1 VSKRQFYIKMA
12 GLIALAGIGH
22 RIVEVVKTSSTVV
35 NNQYNTTCN
44 TSADTSV
51 PETTG

>member
-1 VSKRQFYIKMA
+1 MSKRQFYIKMA

-35 NNQYNTTCN
+35 QNNYTTTTN
-44 TSADTSV
+44 SASEIV
-51 PETTG
+51 PESS